1 MFDSAH
7 YLIWHSYFRWVVL
20 LIMVI
25 QFIWI
30 FVNHKRNKLFTKKD
44 YWLLVFFTT
53 IYNIQLILGWT
64 LYLNSLIVENFW
76 QNITVGIKNR
86 QERFFGLEHMTMM
99 NLGILLANIYM
110 YKSYNF
116 INKEHSFTKL
126 LKSYIWIYLIILS
139 SVPWSFSPLT
149 SRPDFR

>member
-44 YWLLVFFTT
+44 YCLLVFFTT

-110 YKSYNF
+110 YKSYKF

>member
-99 NLGILLANIYM
+99 NLGILLANIHM
-110 YKSYNF
+110 YKSYKF